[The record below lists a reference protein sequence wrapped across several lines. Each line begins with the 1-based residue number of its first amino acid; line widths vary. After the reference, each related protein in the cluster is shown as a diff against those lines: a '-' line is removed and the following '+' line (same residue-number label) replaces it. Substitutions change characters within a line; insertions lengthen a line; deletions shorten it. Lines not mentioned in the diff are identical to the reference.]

1 MSFRIPAGFSEATG
15 KILVTVGE
23 REKSVM
29 KQSARDLVAAN
40 PRCMGVV
47 IPLIGHGLS
56 LAKPELFN
64 KLVEAWIQGG
74 ELPGECRRI

>member
-56 LAKPELFN
+56 G
-64 KLVEAWIQGG
+64 EAGAVQ
-74 ELPGECRRI
+74 